1 MTGHPKLEE
10 LDGVI
15 LDFGGVLYDIDYDA
29 PVQAFAEL
37 GDDSFRSLYNH
48 AAQTP
53 WFDQLETGTL
63 DRETF
68 YGHLLKRCQPGTTKA
83 QVHEAWCCIL
93 TGMPPSRAE
102 LVMGLGK
109 RTRLFL
115 LSNTNAIHAA
125 VFEQDLA
132 RNLPDSE
139 GFWNAFEKAH
149 YSHDLG
155 IKKPHPSTFLH
166 VCRLH
171 GLRPDRTL
179 FLDDSIQHVQGAR
192 EAGLQAH
199 HLDLTQE
206 DLGGWMARLGWR

>member
-1 MTGHPKLEE
+1 
-10 LDGVI
+10 
-15 LDFGGVLYDIDYDA
+15 
-29 PVQAFAEL
+29 
-37 GDDSFRSLYNH
+37 
-48 AAQTP
+48 
-53 WFDQLETGTL
+53 
-63 DRETF
+63 
-68 YGHLLKRCQPGTTKA
+68 
-83 QVHEAWCCIL
+83 
-93 TGMPPSRAE
+93 
-102 LVMGLGK
+102 MGLGK